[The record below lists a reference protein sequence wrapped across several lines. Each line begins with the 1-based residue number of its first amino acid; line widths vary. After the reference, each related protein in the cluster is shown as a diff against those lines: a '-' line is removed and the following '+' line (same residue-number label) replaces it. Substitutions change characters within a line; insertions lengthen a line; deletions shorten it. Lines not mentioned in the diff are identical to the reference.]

1 MNSTTSNLFLQEQQQ
16 QIHKHKIRKIYST
29 NVNENEIVMERF
41 VILILLQI
49 VLDFLQLKSVI
60 MV

>member
-1 MNSTTSNLFLQEQQQ
+1 MNSTTSSLFLQEQQL
-16 QIHKHKIRKIYST
+16 HKHNIRKSYST

-49 VLDFLQLKSVI
+49 LFEFVQLKSVI